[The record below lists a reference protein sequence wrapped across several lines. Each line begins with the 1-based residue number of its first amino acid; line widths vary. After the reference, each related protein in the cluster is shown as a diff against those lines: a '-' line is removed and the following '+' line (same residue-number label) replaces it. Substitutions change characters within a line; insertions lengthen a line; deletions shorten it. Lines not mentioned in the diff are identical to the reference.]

1 MRENGERRWIQEGEW
16 DGREEGWVVTHPC
29 VIVCGTRMER
39 EREGPL
45 EGQCSL
51 IHESI
56 YGMPVVKYY

>member
-39 EREGPL
+39 ERERGH
-45 EGQCSL
+45 GRDS
-51 IHESI
+51 
-56 YGMPVVKYY
+56 VVSSMSPYMECLL